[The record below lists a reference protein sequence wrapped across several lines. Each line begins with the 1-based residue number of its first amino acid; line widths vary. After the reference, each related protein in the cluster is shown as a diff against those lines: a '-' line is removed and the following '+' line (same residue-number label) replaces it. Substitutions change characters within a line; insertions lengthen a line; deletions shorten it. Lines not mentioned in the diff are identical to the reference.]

1 MASPPL
7 RLAVSVD
14 GGEDRRGAFPRDP
27 LVSAAGTLAGG
38 IFLCPDTRDWSAQ
51 MIHMNDDRAV
61 IAAVSRALGESRS
74 LIRNRGFQLIEIM
87 VFEET
92 DSLNGGNEQWP
103 IDDVADS
110 DVVDLA
116 TVTGVDW
123 DRYDDSRMD
132 RRSRR
137 RRTRV
142 A

>member
-1 MASPPL
+1 
-7 RLAVSVD
+7 
-14 GGEDRRGAFPRDP
+14 
-27 LVSAAGTLAGG
+27 
-38 IFLCPDTRDWSAQ
+38 

-132 RRSRR
+132 RRVRR

>member
-1 MASPPL
+1 
-7 RLAVSVD
+7 
-14 GGEDRRGAFPRDP
+14 
-27 LVSAAGTLAGG
+27 
-38 IFLCPDTRDWSAQ
+38 